1 MAIGSTINE
10 SRDKTMQEGW
20 MTQEEIANKLNVPID
35 RVRNVVPG
43 LAKAGVIQT
52 MRNPLDN
59 RYVLV
64 HESGIEIIRKAIFG

>member
-1 MAIGSTINE
+1 
-10 SRDKTMQEGW
+10 MQQGW
-20 MTQEEIANKLNVPID
+20 LTQEEIAKTLNVPID

-64 HESGIEIIRKAIFG
+64 HESDVDTIKRAIFGS

>member
-1 MAIGSTINE
+1 
-10 SRDKTMQEGW
+10 MQEGW
-20 MTQEEIANKLNVPID
+20 LTQEEISKTLGVPID

-64 HESGIEIIRKAIFG
+64 HESALDIIKRAIFGS

>member
-1 MAIGSTINE
+1 
-10 SRDKTMQEGW
+10 MQDGW
-20 MTQEEIANKLNVPID
+20 LTQEEVASKLNVPID

-59 RYVLV
+59 RFVLI
-64 HESGIEIIRKAIFG
+64 HESAVEIIRRAIFGA